1 MAKKIKKKQ
10 VKKILKKPKKVA
22 KQKKKQVTKKVKTGK
37 EETRKVNWAALP
49 GEEPT
54 EEEYLDEDY
63 PETEGFGTEEESTAP
78 KKAEDDYVKEPAEKE
93 IVEEEEVV

>member
-1 MAKKIKKKQ
+1 MAKKIKKRQ
-10 VKKILKKPKKVA
+10 VKKVLRKPKKVA
-22 KQKKKQVTKKVKTGK
+22 KQKKKQVTKKAKTGK

-78 KKAEDDYVKEPAEKE
+78 KKAEDDYVKAP
-93 IVEEEEVV
+93 VEQETVDEEGV